1 MAIVVAFNTKH
12 ATLVQRPEM
21 VQRRS
26 ARFVLRNYKGMS
38 SVGDMLDQL
47 VWKSLQSKR
56 TMRLCMLYKL
66 HYGLVATDGCRY

>member
-47 VWKSLQSKR
+47 VWKSQ
-56 TMRLCMLYKL
+56 L
-66 HYGLVATDGCRY
+66 HVV